1 MSESLARIVGEPVAR
16 LVIFLLLF
24 FVIQRVI
31 VPVGKGR
38 SVFVFSIWSL
48 ALVAL
53 GELTFIVLTFFWS
66 NISVFPLR
74 NFVEIAAMLVALFGC
89 NYDAH
94 LLNAKHIRPV
104 IVSHAAALAVPILI
118 WVLFKANP
126 DLAKIM
132 IYAYEIILFARYL
145 IIATEKIDDT
155 FEKPEIILYSIGFG
169 AFLIDLLFRLWDGK
183 TTPFLTVFAAS
194 VVAANITLLTREK
207 KVSFD
212 RQITT
217 RDREIQIFADI
228 TKKLNSKFELNALL
242 EGFVLEICGILDA
255 YAAAIY
261 IDKKLLAG
269 KMVEGAMSGELDCVA
284 IHGFYPPPI
293 PVNERAITKIEL
305 LHKTLKT
312 ISIEV
317 GQGVIG
323 KVYQEGK
330 AELLKDLDTNPEFI
344 QTIPKV
350 AVTKTLLTMPL
361 SRLGQVFGVLQL
373 VNRNDGENF
382 SERDVK
388 FADMIVDQA
397 SLAIYNTFLLLE
409 RERKLET
416 DVDLKAA
423 QEIQLSLIPK
433 ELPKDTPL
441 DIAKYF
447 SPMRQIGGDYYDF
460 IRIDETHLG
469 VIIADV
475 SGKGVTGGLVM
486 SVMRTM
492 MHMIAKKEMSPSVVL
507 SELNQ
512 GIAIAVREKH
522 MFITVM
528 YCVFDEANK
537 KLTLCRAGHN
547 PLLHVKGSSGKMI
560 TYKPDGIALGIIDSK
575 TFQSITKELE
585 IEYEQ
590 GDSFFLYTDGVVEE
604 FSPTREMYG
613 DNRLHSYLT
622 KNANQPSESV
632 VSGIINDLTEF
643 RGEGNDQHDDIAV
656 INIRSV

>member
-1 MSESLARIVGEPVAR
+1 MSDSVAR
-16 LVIFLLLF
+16 LAIYLLLF
-24 FVIQRVI
+24 VIIIRVI
-31 VPVGKGR
+31 SPLNRGKTVYQFSLASLAVLAAGE
-38 SVFVFSIWSL
+38 FVFSVFSFVNPNL
-48 ALVAL
+48 AA
-53 GELTFIVLTFFWS
+53 
-66 NISVFPLR
+66 FPVR
-74 NFVEIAAMLVALFGC
+74 NFFEIAAILVALFGC

-94 LLNAKHIRPV
+94 RLKAKHLKP
-104 IVSHAAALAVPILI
+104 IVLSHIIAFLVPILF
-118 WVLFKANP
+118 WLLFNS

-132 IYAYEIILFARYL
+132 VYAYEIILFARYM
-145 IIATEKIDDT
+145 INVTEKIDDT
-155 FEKPEIILYSIGFG
+155 LEKPEIVLFSIGFG
-169 AFLIDLLFRLWDGK
+169 AFLVDLVIRLWDGK
-183 TTPFLTVFAAS
+183 SSPLLTLYAAS
-194 VVAANITLLTREK
+194 IVAAMITLLSREK
-207 KVSFD
+207 NVGFE
-212 RQITT
+212 RQIVT

-269 KMVEGAMSGELDCVA
+269 KMVEGTMSGELECVA

-312 ISIEV
+312 ISVEV
-317 GQGVIG
+317 GQGIIG
-323 KVYQEGK
+323 RVCKDGK
-330 AELLKDLDTNPEFI
+330 AELLKDLDANPEFI

-350 AVTKTLLTMPL
+350 AVTKTLITMPL
-361 SRLGQVFGVLQL
+361 SRQGQVFGALQL

-382 SERDVK
+382 SERDVR

-397 SLAIYNTFLLLE
+397 SLAIYNTFLIME

-433 ELPKDTPL
+433 DLPKDTKL

-469 VIIADV
+469 IIIADV

-492 MHMIAKKEMSPSVVL
+492 MHMVAKKEMSPRAVL
-507 SELNQ
+507 AELNQ

-522 MFITVM
+522 MFVTVM
-528 YCVFDEANK
+528 YCVFDEANNK
-537 KLTLCRAGHN
+537 MTLCRAGHN
-547 PLLHVKGSSGKMI
+547 PLLHVKGTTGEILS
-560 TYKPDGIALGIIDSK
+560 YKPDGIALGIIDSK
-575 TFQSITKELE
+575 TFQGITKEIE
-585 IEYEQ
+585 ISYEK
-590 GDSFFLYTDGVVEE
+590 GDSFFLYTDGVIEE
-604 FSPTREMYG
+604 FSPTKDMFGE
-613 DNRLHSYLT
+613 DRLKIYLT

-632 VSGIINDLTEF
+632 VSGIIQDLNDF
-643 RGEGNDQHDDIAV
+643 RGPDHDQHDDIAV
-656 INIRSV
+656 INIRSA